1 MVMEPI
7 TTPAPP
13 IHLLRNMLFT
23 IAIPNITAIA
33 PWRIRKILLVP
44 YPSIE
49 VLGKLGFD
57 LAEIEEKFVLLSHKA
72 FKKLKIPK
80 VLNWDST
87 RYPEQNIVNIVKDE
101 KSFKRLIKQKP
112 KIIRIAL
119 HPRDPHSALEEQKQ
133 MISQLKDLGYMM
145 PTYGELIPKLQEAN
159 HFRRY
164 KQ

>member
-1 MVMEPI
+1 MLQSQQQ
-7 TTPAPP
+7 TPLAVVT
-13 IHLLRNMLFT
+13 IHDACSAFSTNIFKFADDLKTLGIKYN
-23 IAIPNITAIA
+23 IA
-33 PWRIRKILLVP
+33 LVP
-44 YPSIE
+44 FFNE
-49 VLGKLGFD
+49 KQD
-57 LAEIEEKFVLLSHKA
+57 LKYHKA

>member
-1 MVMEPI
+1 VFI
-7 TTPAPP
+7 PP
-13 IHLLRNMLFT
+13 GWKLN
-23 IAIPNITAIA
+23 NS
-33 PWRIRKILLVP
+33 
-44 YPSIE
+44 SIE

-57 LAEIEEKFVLLSHKA
+57 LAEIQEKFVLLSHKA

-87 RYPEQNIVNIVKDE
+87 GYPERNIVNTVKDE
-101 KSFKRLIKQKP
+101 KRFKRLIKQKS

-145 PTYGELIPKLQEAN
+145 STYGEL
-159 HFRRY
+159 Y
-164 KQ
+164 T